1 MEDEPMLLNPSLL
14 PIELG
19 RFEHGI
25 VRRKVRQLI
34 GCYGFHEQ
42 DRESLKQELL
52 TRILQGLKSFDPAQA
67 HRNAFVTTIVERSVA
82 TIVRDKRAEKR
93 DHRRIRS
100 LNVMIGDGGENRTEL
115 SATIGQPAY
124 DARRCRE
131 SRSDGDL
138 SELSSDIA
146 ELLAH
151 LPGELQLLAEQLKHK
166 SISQIAREMGIPR
179 TTLRE
184 RLVEL
189 RERFEAAEMR
199 MHL

>member
-1 MEDEPMLLNPSLL
+1 MQFNPSES
-14 PIELG
+14 PIELS
-19 RFEHGI
+19 RFEHDI

-34 GCYGFHEQ
+34 GCYGFHAQ
-42 DRESLKQELL
+42 DRESLEQELL

-67 HRNAFVTTIVERSVA
+67 HRNAFVTTIVERRVA

-93 DHRRIRS
+93 DHRRISS
-100 LNVMIGDGGENRTEL
+100 LNVMIGDGEKNRTEL

-131 SRSDGDL
+131 SRSDGDF

-151 LPGELQLLAEQLKHK
+151 LPGELQQLAH
-166 SISQIAREMGIPR
+166 R
-179 TTLRE
+179 LRSFPQWPI
-184 RLVEL
+184 RS
-189 RERFEAAEMR
+189 RRS
-199 MHL
+199 

>member
-1 MEDEPMLLNPSLL
+1 MNGQQ
-14 PIELG
+14 LG
-19 RFEHGI
+19 RFEFGI
-25 VRRKVRQLI
+25 IRRKVRQLI
-34 GCYGFHEQ
+34 GCHGFREQ
-42 DRESLKQELL
+42 DREQLQQELMARL
-52 TRILQGLKSFDPAQA
+52 LNGLQSFDPKQA

-93 DHRRIRS
+93 DHRRISS
-100 LNVMIGDGGENRTEL
+100 LNVMVGDGEENRTEL

-131 SRSDGDL
+131 SRSEGEL

-146 ELLAH
+146 ELLAQ
-151 LPGELQLLAEQLKHK
+151 LPVELQLLAEQLKHK

-184 RLVEL
+184 RVVEL
-189 RERFEAAEMR
+189 RERFEAADMR